1 MATGNYLL
9 PAILALGLP
18 AFAAD
23 PQAPAAGGPT
33 PETVRA
39 FEAYTRL
46 AESRLDSVVQ
56 SPEGFLW
63 ADTAA
68 RRARLR
74 QAGVICEPRNS
85 KGALKIPRGLVH
97 DWVGAAFIPGATSG
111 RVLELLQDYDH
122 HRDTYRPD
130 VIESRTLARNGN
142 DFKVRLRVF
151 KRKVVTVVLDTDY
164 DIHYRPLAGHDW
176 QSRSYSTRI
185 VEIANPGTARER
197 ERSPRED
204 HGYLWRLNSYWLLR
218 ERDGGVYLECEAV
231 SLSRSVPSAL
241 AWLIDPII
249 RSLPK
254 EALENALRTTRSLM
268 IRRSGS
274 LRNPTLRFPD
284 VFVTL
289 APPHPLESGS
299 E

>member
-9 PAILALGLP
+9 SAILAVGLP
-18 AFAAD
+18 AFGAD

-74 QAGVICEPRNS
+74 EAGVICEPRNS

-185 VEIANPGTARER
+185 VEIANPDTARER